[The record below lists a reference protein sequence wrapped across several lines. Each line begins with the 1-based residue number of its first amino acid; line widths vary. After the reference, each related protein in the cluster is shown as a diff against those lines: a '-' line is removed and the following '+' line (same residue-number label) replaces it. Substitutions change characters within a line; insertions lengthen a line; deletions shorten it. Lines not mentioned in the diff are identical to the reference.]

1 MKLCIS
7 SKGTDLEASVDPR
20 FGRCQ
25 YFLFVDTET
34 MNFQCVGNPAFT
46 AGGGAGIQA
55 AQMAVNRGAKV
66 ILTGD
71 VGPNAF
77 EALQAGGVKIV
88 TGAQGPIRDVIERF
102 NRGEL
107 GYAGTASVGSHAGM
121 RR

>member
-7 SKGTDLEASVDPR
+7 SKGTNLEASVDPR

-34 MNFQCVGNPAFT
+34 MNFQCVGNPAFA

-55 AQMAVNRGAKV
+55 AQLAINRGAKV

-77 EALQAGGVKIV
+77 QALQAGGVKIV
-88 TGAQGPIRDVIERF
+88 TGAQGLIRDVIERF

-107 GYAGTASVGSHAGM
+107 GYAGTASVGSHTGI
-121 RR
+121 RG